1 MSKKFQFGKLTMQLM
16 VAMLA
21 ALLVAT
27 APVPV
32 AAQRRRPA
40 PQPAPAVN
48 PRSAAISET
57 TEEVLRETSEIRK
70 LPVLRSVKSGAQTR
84 AEIEQMLIKNLN
96 ENSTPEQMRASSLA
110 LRKFGLA
117 PADFDLRSFI
127 IKLYT
132 EQVAGYYEPKTQQFY
147 LADWISLDEQKPV
160 MAHELT
166 HALQDQ
172 HFNLRRLE
180 KWPKH
185 DSDAELAAH
194 ALVEGDATVVMMQY
208 IMRSP
213 LRQLA
218 MFKSMVT
225 GGSSATEQIE
235 KAPRVLRETLLFPYT
250 QGSFFASEIY
260 KRGGWELVS
269 KSYEYLPKSTE
280 QILHPE
286 KYFAREEPLA
296 KIEWKNISGF
306 LGKNWKMIDHD
317 VNGEWGYY
325 LILDQFIQSTD
336 ESRRAVAG
344 WNGDRYVLYEG
355 PTKDDV
361 LIAQYTYWD
370 TEQDAQE
377 FFDAY
382 TKRTTKRYGTEPSML
397 ASGAREWKS
406 KEGTVIVE
414 RTGQRVLI
422 IEGIPGNLKA
432 EELLRRL

>member
-1 MSKKFQFGKLTMQLM
+1 MSKKFQPGKSASRLIA
-16 VAMLA
+16 VMLA
-21 ALLVAT
+21 ALMLA
-27 APVPV
+27 AVPASS

-40 PQPAPAVN
+40 ARPTTAVN
-48 PRSAAISET
+48 PRTAAITET
-57 TEEVLRETSEIRK
+57 TQEVLRETSEIRK
-70 LPVLRSVKSGAQTR
+70 LPILRPVKSGAQTR
-84 AEIEQMLIKNLN
+84 AEIEQMLVKNLS
-96 ENSTPEQMRASSLA
+96 ENSTPEQMRASSMA
-110 LRKFGLA
+110 LRKFGLT

-127 IKLYT
+127 IKLYA

-194 ALVEGDATVVMMQY
+194 ALVEGDATVAMMQY

-218 MFKSMVT
+218 MFKSMVA
-225 GGSSATEQIE
+225 GASSSTEQLE
-235 KAPRVLRETLLFPYT
+235 KAPRVLRESLMFPYA

-296 KIEWKNISGF
+296 KIEWKNISGL

-325 LILDQFIQSTD
+325 LVLDQFIQSTD

-355 PTKDDV
+355 PTKDEL
-361 LIAQYTYWD
+361 LIAQYTHWD

-377 FFDAY
+377 FFEAY
-382 TKRTTKRYGTEPSML
+382 TKRTSKRYEVEPSTL
-397 ASGAREWKS
+397 ASGAREWKT
-406 KEGTVIVE
+406 KEGAVIVE

-422 IEGIPGNLKA
+422 LEGVPENLKA